1 MLPRE
6 ICRSRRVQL
15 CEVENIEVSLAV
27 TKKKKKKFSAEYT
40 GAREKINTNYIHL
53 GIKMFVEPD
62 KRKIDWTRLTS
73 AVINSYCT
81 GIRVLASIA
90 LYCHC
95 A

>member
-1 MLPRE
+1 MLPRK

-27 TKKKKKKFSAEYT
+27 TKKFSAEYT

>member
-15 CEVENIEVSLAV
+15 CEVENIEVSLVV
-27 TKKKKKKFSAEYT
+27 TKKKFSAEYT

-90 LYCHC
+90 LYRHC